1 MIRFLKLLGCQGPL
15 GMASRAVTDEQ
26 FTASSESVSGHNA
39 AHQGRLNFTT
49 GAGGAWTAYNSD
61 MNPWLQID
69 LFTLYRVTL
78 VATQGGGD
86 SDTMWVTQ
94 YQLQYSNNDTAVEFQ
109 TYKEPGNDTDKVT

>member
-39 AHQGRLNFTT
+39 AHQGRLNFKATR
-49 GAGGAWTAYNSD
+49 AGGAWSAYNSD
-61 MNPWLQID
+61 INPWLQID
-69 LFTLYRVTL
+69 LLTLYRVTL

-86 SDTMWVTQ
+86 SYMWVTQ

-109 TYKEPGNDTDKVT
+109 TYKEPGNDIDKVT